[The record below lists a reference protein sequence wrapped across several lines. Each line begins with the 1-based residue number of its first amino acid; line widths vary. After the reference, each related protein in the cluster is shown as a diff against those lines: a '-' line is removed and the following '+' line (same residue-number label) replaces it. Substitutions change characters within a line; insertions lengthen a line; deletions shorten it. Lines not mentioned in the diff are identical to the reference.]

1 LAYNSYLPER
11 EHTLIFSAKLIF
23 KHKIRIINIFLDRKY
38 RKGRERKIGRKI
50 QIHRKRKE
58 KDSKRK
64 RIGGR
69 IEKKMNDRMKD
80 IWGIKI
86 ETDKE

>member
-1 LAYNSYLPER
+1 LAYNSYLPDR
-11 EHTLIFSAKLIF
+11 EHTLSFFSAKLIF

-38 RKGRERKIGRKI
+38 RKGRERKIGRKV

-64 RIGGR
+64 SDRVGGGR
-69 IEKKMNDRMKD
+69 IEKKMKRMT
-80 IWGIKI
+80 
-86 ETDKE
+86 E